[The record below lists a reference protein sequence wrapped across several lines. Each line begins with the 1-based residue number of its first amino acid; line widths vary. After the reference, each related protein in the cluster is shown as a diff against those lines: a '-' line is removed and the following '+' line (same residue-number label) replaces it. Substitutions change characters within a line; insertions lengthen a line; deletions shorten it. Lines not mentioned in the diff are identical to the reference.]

1 MNTFQELGLD
11 DHLLKAVTDLGF
23 ETPTEVQLKTIPL
36 LLEKETDLVG
46 LAQTGTGKTAAF
58 GFPMLQKIDID
69 SRTTQGLILSPTR
82 ELCLQITNEM
92 KLYGKHCK
100 GLNVTAIYGGA
111 SITDQA
117 RQVKKGAQIIVAT
130 PGRMKDMI
138 SRRMVDISKIQYAV
152 LDEADEMLNMG
163 FYEDITDILS
173 HSPEDKST
181 WLFSATMPR
190 EVSVIAKKFM
200 NNPVEITVGNKNES
214 TNQVSHEYYLVNARD
229 RYLALKRLA
238 DANPDIFSVIFCR
251 TKRDTQKVA
260 EQLLDDGYN
269 AGALHGDLS
278 QNQRD
283 LVMKSFRNKQ
293 IQMLV
298 ATDVAARGIDVD
310 DITHVINYQ
319 LPDEIEIYTHRS
331 GRTGRA
337 GKTGVSMVII
347 SKSELRKIHSIE
359 RMIKKNFEQKDIPD
373 GMEICQVQL
382 MSLAEKIHD
391 TEINHEIDPYLG
403 DINTLFEDSTKD
415 ELIKKFFSVEFTR
428 FFNYYQ
434 KTKDLNS
441 EAQQSSSRDSDRG
454 QSDNSSRFFINIGRK
469 DGYDWMSLKD
479 FLRDNLELGQDDI
492 FKIDV
497 KESFSFFNTEKE
509 HKAKILEFFT
519 DFKENGRFVN
529 VEESENKGRDR
540 NRGRGGKRRDGGGD
554 RRRRDSGGGDRRRR
568 DDGGF
573 RSDRRSSGRDAGNRS
588 DRRSSD
594 RSRRSGDDFR
604 SGDSDRSRSR
614 RSSSDNNSGGS
625 DRSRRTASVGN
636 TGSSERSRSR
646 HSESSS
652 SSSGSDRSRSR
663 RSESSSSSSGSDR
676 PRRSRR

>member
-1 MNTFQELGLD
+1 MNAFQKLGLD
-11 DHLLKAVTDLGF
+11 DNLIKAIADLGF
-23 ETPTEVQLKTIPL
+23 ETPSEVQEKSIPI
-36 LLEKETDLVG
+36 LLEQESDLVA

-58 GFPMLQKIDID
+58 GFPMLQKINVD

-82 ELCLQITNEM
+82 ELCLQIANEL
-92 KLYGKHCK
+92 KLYGKYYN

-117 RQVKKGAQIIVAT
+117 REVKRGAQIIVAT

-138 SRRMVDISKIQYAV
+138 KRRLVDISKIEYAV

-173 HSPEDKST
+173 HTPEDKCT
-181 WLFSATMPR
+181 WLFSATMPK

-200 NNPVEITVGNKNES
+200 DNPIEITVGNKNES

-229 RYLALKRLA
+229 RYQALKRLA

-260 EQLLDDGYN
+260 ENLIEDGYS

-319 LPDEIEIYTHRS
+319 LPDEPEVYTHRS

-337 GKTGVSMVII
+337 GKTGISMVIV
-347 SKSELRKIHSIE
+347 SKSEVRKIKSIE
-359 RMIKKNFEQKDIPD
+359 RIIKKQFEQKEIPD
-373 GMEICQVQL
+373 GMEICEVQL
-382 MSLAEKIHD
+382 MSLANKIHN
-391 TEINHEIDPYLG
+391 TEVNHEIDKYLTS
-403 DINTLFEDSTKD
+403 INLLFEDTSKD

-434 KTKDLNS
+434 KTKNLNVTDS
-441 EAQQSSSRDSDRG
+441 RSSDSDGDRDFSK
-454 QSDNSSRFFINIGRK
+454 SDNSTRYFINVGKK
-469 DGYDWMSLKD
+469 DGFDWMKLKD
-479 FLRDNLELGQDDI
+479 FLKEVLELGRDDI
-492 FKIDV
+492 FKVDV
-497 KESFSFFNTEKE
+497 KESFSFFNTEAE
-509 HKAKILEFFT
+509 LTPKILAFFT
-519 DFKENGRFVN
+519 DFKYEGRFVN
-529 VEESENKGRDR
+529 VEISEDKGRSTSR
-540 NRGRGGKRRDGGGD
+540 SKRRRSGSGRRSDGGDFKPRGE
-554 RRRRDSGGGDRRRR
+554 RRSGGSSR
-568 DDGGF
+568 
-573 RSDRRSSGRDAGNRS
+573 RSDSSGNRS
-588 DRRSSD
+588 DRRSEP
-594 RSRRSGDDFR
+594 
-604 SGDSDRSRSR
+604 RSR
-614 RSSSDNNSGGS
+614 RSSDSSGS
-625 DRSRRTASVGN
+625 NR
-636 TGSSERSRSR
+636 SERSERRSN
-646 HSESSS
+646 SESKPAEASFS
-652 SSSGSDRSRSR
+652 
-663 RSESSSSSSGSDR
+663 R
-676 PRRSRR
+676 PRRSRRK

>member
-1 MNTFQELGLD
+1 MSTFQELGLE
-11 DHLLKAVTDLGF
+11 DHLLQAVTDLGF
-23 ETPTEVQLKTIPL
+23 ETPSEVQEKAIPI
-36 LLEKETDLVG
+36 LLENETDLVG

-58 GFPMLQKIDID
+58 GFPMLQKIDVD

-92 KLYGKHCK
+92 KLYGKYCK

-138 SRRMVDISKIQYAV
+138 SRRLVDISKIQYAV

-173 HSPEDKST
+173 HTPEDKNT
-181 WLFSATMPR
+181 WLFSATMPK

-200 NNPVEITVGNKNES
+200 SNPQEITVGHKNIGAE
-214 TNQVSHEYYLVNARD
+214 NVSHEFYLVNARD

-260 EQLLDDGYN
+260 ELLLDDGYN

-319 LPDEIEIYTHRS
+319 LPDEIETYTHRS

-337 GKTGVSMVII
+337 GKTGVSMVIV

-359 RMIKKNFEQKDIPD
+359 RKIKKKFEQKDIPD

-391 TEINHEIDPYLG
+391 TEINHEIDPYLN
-403 DINTLFEDSTKD
+403 DINELFADSDKD

-428 FFNYYQ
+428 FFNYY
-434 KTKDLNS
+434 KKAKDLNA
-441 EAQQSSSRDSDRG
+441 EAHQSSSKEGVSDS
-454 QSDNSSRFFINIGRK
+454 NSTRYFINVGRK

-479 FLRDNLELGQDDI
+479 FIRDNLGLGQDDV
-492 FKIDV
+492 FKVDI

-509 HKAKILEFFT
+509 HKEKVLAFFT

-529 VEESENKGRDR
+529 VEETENKRRDR
-540 NRGRGGKRRDGGGD
+540 NRGRGRRRDGGGD
-554 RRRRDSGGGDRRRR
+554 RKRRSSGGGDRRRR
-568 DDGGF
+568 DDSPRG
-573 RSDRRSSGRDAGNRS
+573 DRRSTGRDSGNRG
-588 DRRSSD
+588 DKRRSD
-594 RSRRSGDDFR
+594 RSRRSNDEFR
-604 SGDSDRSRSR
+604 SGDSGSGNRSSRRSSDSSKSR
-614 RSSSDNNSGGS
+614 RSSSDSKLS
-625 DRSRRTASVGN
+625 
-636 TGSSERSRSR
+636 GSS
-646 HSESSS
+646 
-652 SSSGSDRSRSR
+652 
-663 RSESSSSSSGSDR
+663 R

>member
-1 MNTFQELGLD
+1 MNTFQDLGLNED
-11 DHLLKAVTDLGF
+11 LLQAITDMGF
-23 ETPTEVQLKTIPL
+23 TKPSEVQDKAIPI
-36 LLEKETDLVG
+36 LLEKESDLVA

-92 KLYGKHCK
+92 KQYGKYCK

-117 RQVKKGAQIIVAT
+117 REVKRGAQIIVAT

-138 SRRMVDISKIQYAV
+138 SRRLVDISKIEYAV

-173 HSPEDKST
+173 HTPIDKST
-181 WLFSATMPR
+181 WLFSATMPK
-190 EVSVIAKKFM
+190 EVSTIAKKFM
-200 NNPVEITVGNKNES
+200 NSPIEITVGNKNES

-229 RYLALKRLA
+229 RYQALKRLS

-260 EQLLDDGYN
+260 ENLIEDGYS

-319 LPDEIEIYTHRS
+319 LPDEPEIYTHRS

-337 GKTGVSMVII
+337 GKTGISMVIV
-347 SKSELRKIHSIE
+347 SKSEVRKIKSIE
-359 RMIKKNFEQKDIPD
+359 RIIKKQFEKKEIPD
-373 GMEICQVQL
+373 GMEICEVQL
-382 MSLAEKIHD
+382 MSLANKIHN
-391 TEINHEIDPYLG
+391 TEVNHEIDKYLTS
-403 DINTLFEDSTKD
+403 INELFEDTSKD

-428 FFNYYQ
+428 FYNYYQ
-434 KTKDLNS
+434 KTKNLNVTDS
-441 EAQQSSSRDSDRG
+441 RGDDHDGGRDYRKSSNDSRY
-454 QSDNSSRFFINIGRK
+454 FINVGRK

-479 FLRDNLELGQDDI
+479 FLKETLELGKDDV
-492 FKIDV
+492 FKVDV
-497 KESFSFFNTEKE
+497 KESFSFFNTEKALQE
-509 HKAKILEFFT
+509 KVLAFFT
-519 DFKENGRFVN
+519 DFKHNGRFVN
-529 VEESENKGRDR
+529 VEVSEDK
-540 NRGRGGKRRDGGGD
+540 GRGGRGGGRRND
-554 RRRRDSGGGDRRRR
+554 RRSGGRRSKPRNES
-568 DDGGF
+568 GS
-573 RSDRRSSGRDAGNRS
+573 RSDRRSGERRSGSRSGSGNRS
-588 DRRSSD
+588 ERRSSEFKSS
-594 RSRRSGDDFR
+594 SRRSDSGNK
-604 SGDSDRSRSR
+604 SGDFA
-614 RSSSDNNSGGS
+614 
-625 DRSRRTASVGN
+625 AS
-636 TGSSERSRSR
+636 
-646 HSESSS
+646 
-652 SSSGSDRSRSR
+652 
-663 RSESSSSSSGSDR
+663 R
-676 PRRSRR
+676 PRRSRRK